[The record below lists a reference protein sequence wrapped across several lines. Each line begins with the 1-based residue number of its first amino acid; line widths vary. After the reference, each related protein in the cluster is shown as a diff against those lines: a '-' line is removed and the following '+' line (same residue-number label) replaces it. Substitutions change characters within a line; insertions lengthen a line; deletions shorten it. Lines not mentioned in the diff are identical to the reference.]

1 MLKFHHN
8 KGILECKYGHLLSQ
22 PKNSIII
29 TENAIYFFKKAMKKG
44 VSELRKLSNRIGSL
58 CLALLLSIV
67 TFEMSTVSLAPPRYS
82 LGDVNA
88 DGVSDAYD
96 ALLVLFH
103 CVDLKRMKGV
113 QIQSADVN
121 GDQMVDTSD
130 ALMILQHTVGLVD
143 EYPTGP
149 VLVILG
155 DEDDPLLKRARRDFT
170 KNYTTVKIRI
180 VSTEENGM
188 FVSEEDLAAYMKTS
202 NKAKVPDVCFASLNT
217 VGAGGSKGY
226 LLDLNDFAQ
235 HPLSERF
242 FHSAIAAQQSAPR
255 STSIYGF
262 PYACWVRLQFGNQ
275 KLLKS
280 LNATL
285 PGNYDELIQLCQKQ
299 TEIPSYCIQ
308 SNKSASDV
316 VSRFLPWLWRC
327 GGDVLNDAWTA
338 ADFAN
343 DRGVEALS
351 KYIGMQNRYHASFS
365 KGGSVG
371 TGEFLLS
378 DESTRER
385 GIAEKNNVP
394 CAVSLLPELKA
405 GVARYSQISGLS
417 VVLPDKFADPKAPTR
432 LEWIRAHAAYSFAE
446 FFAQCANQYSASY
459 EEYALSPLISQAN
472 MLRRK
477 DEFWKTAY
485 SQLEYAKALP
495 HLQANWVESY
505 LGDGVQLALNNS
517 RTPEEALK
525 AAERQVNR
533 VLPG

>member
-217 VGAGGSKGY
+217 GRSRRQQGISAGFKRFCSTSLIGAVFSFGDRGAAKRSPFHFDLRFPICMLGSAAIWQSETFEK
-226 LLDLNDFAQ
+226 
-235 HPLSERF
+235 SER
-242 FHSAIAAQQSAPR
+242 
-255 STSIYGF
+255 
-262 PYACWVRLQFGNQ
+262 
-275 KLLKS
+275 
-280 LNATL
+280 
-285 PGNYDELIQLCQKQ
+285 
-299 TEIPSYCIQ
+299 
-308 SNKSASDV
+308 
-316 VSRFLPWLWRC
+316 
-327 GGDVLNDAWTA
+327 
-338 ADFAN
+338 
-343 DRGVEALS
+343 
-351 KYIGMQNRYHASFS
+351 
-365 KGGSVG
+365 
-371 TGEFLLS
+371 
-378 DESTRER
+378 
-385 GIAEKNNVP
+385 
-394 CAVSLLPELKA
+394 
-405 GVARYSQISGLS
+405 
-417 VVLPDKFADPKAPTR
+417 
-432 LEWIRAHAAYSFAE
+432 HAAG
-446 FFAQCANQYSASY
+446 
-459 EEYALSPLISQAN
+459 
-472 MLRRK
+472 
-477 DEFWKTAY
+477 
-485 SQLEYAKALP
+485 QL
-495 HLQANWVESY
+495 
-505 LGDGVQLALNNS
+505 
-517 RTPEEALK
+517 
-525 AAERQVNR
+525 
-533 VLPG
+533 